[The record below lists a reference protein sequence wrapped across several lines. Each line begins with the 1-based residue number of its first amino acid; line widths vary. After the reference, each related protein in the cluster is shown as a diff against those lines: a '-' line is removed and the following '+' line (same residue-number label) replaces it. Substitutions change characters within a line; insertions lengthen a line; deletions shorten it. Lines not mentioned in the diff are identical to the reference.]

1 MKYDKAT
8 VKEFILNYHKIQDNS
23 ISCDEDV
30 GIDDC
35 INVSDQPVNNVI
47 DNNNLEDAIFFNEL
61 ETIVERVGT
70 DKEFC
75 LFLLLC
81 KGVSY
86 EKIGSI
92 FDVRHN
98 ELGRCLMRCWIS
110 WNEKRA
116 ILKPFLSYY
125 LSLIMK

>member
-8 VKEFILNYHKIQDNS
+8 VKEFILNYHKTIENNDTH
-23 ISCDEDV
+23 DEEV
-30 GIDDC
+30 GIDEFF
-35 INVSDQPVNNVI
+35 NVSDQPVNNVI
-47 DNNNLEDAIFFNEL
+47 DNNNFEDAIFFNEL
-61 ETIVERVGT
+61 ETVVERVGT

-92 FDVRHN
+92 FDVQAQRVRQMLK
-98 ELGRCLMRCWIS
+98 ELLD
-110 WNEKRA
+110 K
-116 ILKPFLSYY
+116 LV
-125 LSLIMK
+125 

>member
-1 MKYDKAT
+1 MKYDKKT
-8 VKEFILNYHKIQDNS
+8 VKQFILDYHKTIDNS
-23 ISCDEDV
+23 DTHDEDV
-30 GIDDC
+30 DIDDFF
-35 INVSDQPVNNVI
+35 NVSDQPVNNVL
-47 DNNNLEDAIFFNEL
+47 DNSNVEDTIFFNEL

-92 FDVRHN
+92 FDVQAQRVRQMFN
-98 ELGRCLMRCWIS
+98 GLLD
-110 WNEKRA
+110 K
-116 ILKPFLSYY
+116 LVK
-125 LSLIMK
+125 

>member
-1 MKYDKAT
+1 MRYDKAT
-8 VKEFILNYHKIQDNS
+8 VKEFILNYHKIQNNS
-23 ISCDEDV
+23 YTCDEDV
-30 GIDDC
+30 GIDDFF
-35 INVSDQPVNNVI
+35 NVNDQAEAHEI
-47 DNNNLEDAIFFNEL
+47 DNSNVEDVIFFNEL

-92 FDVRHN
+92 FDVKAPRVRQMFN
-98 ELGRCLMRCWIS
+98 ELLGKLV
-110 WNEKRA
+110 
-116 ILKPFLSYY
+116 
-125 LSLIMK
+125 

>member
-8 VKEFILNYHKIQDNS
+8 VKEFILNYHKTIENNDTR
-23 ISCDEDV
+23 DEEV
-30 GIDDC
+30 GIDEFF
-35 INVSDQPVNNVI
+35 NVSDQPVNNVL
-47 DNNNLEDAIFFNEL
+47 DNNNFEDAIFFNEL

-70 DKEFC
+70 GKEFC

>member
-8 VKEFILNYHKIQDNS
+8 VKEFILNYHKTIDNNETR
-23 ISCDEDV
+23 DEDV
-30 GIDDC
+30 GIDDFF
-35 INVSDQPVNNVI
+35 NVSDQPVNNMI
-47 DNNNLEDAIFFNEL
+47 DNSNFEDAIFFNEL

-70 DKEFC
+70 DREFY

-92 FDVRHN
+92 FDVKTPRVRQMLN
-98 ELGRCLMRCWIS
+98 ELLDKI
-110 WNEKRA
+110 E
-116 ILKPFLSYY
+116 
-125 LSLIMK
+125 

>member
-1 MKYDKAT
+1 M
-8 VKEFILNYHKIQDNS
+8 
-23 ISCDEDV
+23 
-30 GIDDC
+30 
-35 INVSDQPVNNVI
+35 I
-47 DNNNLEDAIFFNEL
+47 DNNNFEDAIFFNEL

-92 FDVRHN
+92 FDVQAQRVRQMFNALLDKLEWKKGYFKALFKLLSFINYEVN
-98 ELGRCLMRCWIS
+98 EYS
-110 WNEKRA
+110 D
-116 ILKPFLSYY
+116 YY
-125 LSLIMK
+125 